1 VAGKLSALG
10 IRRLDLLIASH
21 PHADHIIGLPAVLAR
36 YPVGVALEPGCP
48 DGSPIRADLLRAF
61 RDEGTTVE
69 HPRAGASFAVADLRI
84 DVLSPSRCYHGTE
97 SDANNDAIVVMLS
110 WREDTILF
118 ATEPEEPAQQTMLE
132 SGARLQADVLK
143 VPHHGAA
150 TSLPEFFEA
159 VDPQLAVVSVG
170 PNPYGHPVAGIL
182 DELRSTGAEVFR
194 TDRAG
199 DITIEFGS
207 GGPRVDSA
215 S

>member
-1 VAGKLSALG
+1 
-10 IRRLDLLIASH
+10 
-21 PHADHIIGLPAVLAR
+21 
-36 YPVGVALEPGCP
+36 
-48 DGSPIRADLLRAF
+48 
-61 RDEGTTVE
+61 
-69 HPRAGASFAVADLRI
+69 
-84 DVLSPSRCYHGTE
+84 
-97 SDANNDAIVVMLS
+97 
-110 WREDTILF
+110 
-118 ATEPEEPAQQTMLE
+118 
-132 SGARLQADVLK
+132 LQADVLK